1 MNGPRFSTGLG
12 SDCYGGATPSRLGQ
26 SGGWI
31 PYVKRIGERLGLT
44 TDFEDFSASNAKIS
58 PMLLIVFIENAFKHS
73 KNSTNDRIFVHIS
86 LKTWGNR
93 LLFTCV
99 NSYSSGQDKPM
110 DEHSGLGLDNA
121 KKRMELLYQRD
132 YHLVIEESND
142 TYKVMLQL
150 KMK

>member
-1 MNGPRFSTGLG
+1 
-12 SDCYGGATPSRLGQ
+12 
-26 SGGWI
+26 
-31 PYVKRIGERLGLT
+31 
-44 TDFEDFSASNAKIS
+44 
-58 PMLLIVFIENAFKHS
+58 
-73 KNSTNDRIFVHIS
+73 
-86 LKTWGNR
+86 
-93 LLFTCV
+93 
-99 NSYSSGQDKPM
+99 M